1 MFSGFSLEIRNED
14 FFSYKVKGD
23 EQFNSNKR
31 IIEAEI
37 DKFMFKDGA
46 IDGSAMQESW
56 FPQINADIFISHSHA
71 DEDQAIA
78 FAGWIKGEFGLNA
91 FIDSSVWGYA
101 DKLLKKID
109 DEFCKNPDGSTYS
122 YEKRNNSTSHVH
134 MMLSTALTMMIDKT
148 ECVIFL
154 NTPNSID
161 STEVINRTKSPW
173 IYYEIG
179 VTKSIRKKEPEE
191 RLKEIIKKGIFENAQ
206 ALSIKY
212 NLDIDHL
219 SEIDHSDLLDWK
231 RASIATKD
239 EHPLDTL
246 YKKHGLLGY

>member
-1 MFSGFSLEIRNED
+1 
-14 FFSYKVKGD
+14 
-23 EQFNSNKR
+23 
-31 IIEAEI
+31 
-37 DKFMFKDGA
+37 
-46 IDGSAMQESW
+46 
-56 FPQINADIFISHSHA
+56 
-71 DEDQAIA
+71 
-78 FAGWIKGEFGLNA
+78 
-91 FIDSSVWGYA
+91 
-101 DKLLKKID
+101 
-109 DEFCKNPDGSTYS
+109 
-122 YEKRNNSTSHVH
+122 
-134 MMLSTALTMMIDKT
+134 MMLTTALTMMIDKT

-161 STEVINRTKSPW
+161 STEVIDRTKSPW

-206 ALSIKY
+206 ALNIKY

-231 RASIATKD
+231 RASISTKD